1 MKKLTY
7 LFLALIIVA
16 CSSDDSSDDGNQLFI
31 EKYNGVVFEAEWA
44 TSDNTRKIAFLNT
57 SDIRVYEYFYGDE
70 VCYVYPINGTFIRDW
85 WEDSDLSTITTSLL
99 GQTENSITIQYNIED
114 EDGDLQSVTEYSV
127 TFDGDV
133 YRLLLNDGQ
142 DPDYISTDDELCF

>member
-7 LFLALIIVA
+7 LFLALLIFA
-16 CSSDDSSDDGNQLFI
+16 CSSDDSSDDGNQLFL
-31 EKYNGVVFEAEWA
+31 EKYDGVVFEADWA

-57 SDIRVYEYFYGDE
+57 SDIRMYEYYYGDE

-85 WEDSDLSTITTSLL
+85 WEEDDLSTITTSLL

-114 EDGDLQSVTEYSV
+114 EDDDIQSVTEFSV
-127 TFDGDV
+127 TFDWDV
-133 YRLLLNDGQ
+133 YKLLAGGDS
-142 DPDYISTDDELCF
+142 DSVFIRTDDELCF

>member
-7 LFLALIIVA
+7 LFLALIIIA

-57 SDIRVYEYFYGDE
+57 SEIRIYEYYYGDE

>member
-7 LFLALIIVA
+7 LFLALLIFA

>member
-7 LFLALIIVA
+7 LFLALLIFA
-16 CSSDDSSDDGNQLFI
+16 CSSDDSSDDGNQLFL
-31 EKYNGVVFEAEWA
+31 EKYDGVVFEAEWA

-57 SDIRVYEYFYGDE
+57 SDIRVYENFYGDE

-114 EDGDLQSVTEYSV
+114 EDGDFQSVREYSV

-133 YRLLLNDGQ
+133 YRLEDGQ

>member
-7 LFLALIIVA
+7 LFLALIIIA

-57 SDIRVYEYFYGDE
+57 SEIRIYEYYYGDE

-133 YRLLLNDGQ
+133 YRLLFNDGQ